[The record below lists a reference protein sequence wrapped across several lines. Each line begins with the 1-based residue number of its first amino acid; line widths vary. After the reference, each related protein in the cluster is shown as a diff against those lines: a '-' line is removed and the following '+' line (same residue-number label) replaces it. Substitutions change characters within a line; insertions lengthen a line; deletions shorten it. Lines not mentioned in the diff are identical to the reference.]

1 MSDPKKVVPY
11 HVLVASGIL
20 SAIAVVLVALF
31 VSQPLTRAVLV
42 LVAVAPAFVTNLRF
56 VLVVN
61 PSLQMKRRKRERRQN
76 YTLRG
81 ITSQFL
87 VDVRNLNRL
96 KVIAQSDPNIERIE
110 EMEEEIISDMHSLV
124 DRILTVAGQGSSV
137 PMNGAGP
144 DVEAKVDRLASEAN
158 PN

>member
-1 MSDPKKVVPY
+1 MSDLKGIVS
-11 HVLVASGIL
+11 HRAIVASGVV
-20 SAIAVVLVALF
+20 SAIGVLLVALF
-31 VSQPLTRAVLV
+31 VHQPLARAVLV
-42 LVAVAPAFVTNLRF
+42 LVAVAPAFITSGRF

-61 PSLQMKRRKRERRQN
+61 PTLQMKRLKRERRQN

-96 KVIAQSDPNIERIE
+96 KVIAQSDPDIEKID
-110 EMEEEIISDMHSLV
+110 EMEAEIVADMHSLV
-124 DRILTVAGQGSSV
+124 DRMLSVAGRSPSV
-137 PMNGAGP
+137 RLNGVGP
-144 DVEAKVDRLASEAN
+144 DAEAEVDRLSSKTN